1 MFERIFTYSS
11 FEAKKNKIFGLG
23 NILKLILLLFPLI
36 GLTMSLISA
45 YLFYI
50 SPLTYEVVYYFAGA
64 LFVIFIG
71 LFMFRWLN
79 ELFTVYAIGKDGN
92 FYRFKTLAFAM
103 SYLGIGT
110 MAGEIASKGQGRV
123 VSLFEL
129 MYKVKETIQ
138 KIDSEE
144 KIVEMCAAGYL
155 CELKDIKVISK
166 SKNGIEI
173 NGVLDN
179 RVNEKKVKYK
189 IRKVYEDSDN
199 LLGFFEHLASQPGE
213 KYEYINKTKAE
224 DLMLKKPGYMLKVAK
239 QSYWIVM
246 VTIWLSLIMYS
257 GELHKIALGA
267 KSAIDV
273 KPVLVLFAFFET
285 IILVINIK
293 IPSKSSQ

>member
-246 VTIWLSLIMYS
+246 VTLWLSLIMYS